1 MLRPILIGRLPFT
14 SIRNA
19 KRKVMQENEWFSLFV
34 LSKIFFVDNNAWVDN
49 YTIYTTVIH
58 LHLQPAITRPLF
70 RVRGA
75 GANLRRFY
83 CHLKQLEN
91 HWVKPNPQF
100 GGGKQSEG
108 CAVSGSWGRVLAVIL
123 HPAAVC
129 TVDIHTVRDGQT
141 CQQCW
146 TKIDNDVQ

>member
-1 MLRPILIGRLPFT
+1 MLRPILIGRLPLT

-34 LSKIFFVDNNAWVDN
+34 LSKIFFVDSNA
-49 YTIYTTVIH
+49 YY
-58 LHLQPAITRPLF
+58 LHYSDTPAPAITRPLF

-108 CAVSGSWGRVLAVIL
+108 CAVSGSWPWFCIL
-123 HPAAVC
+123 LQFAQWISTHC
-129 TVDIHTVRDGQT
+129 DGQT
-141 CQQCW
+141 CQLCL
-146 TKIDNDVQ
+146 TKFDNDVQLWFHKTAQ